1 MYAERISWTRIWEKL
16 LEAAEQWAIENGMVM
31 AEIHGELT
39 AQFFYEKCDYHVT
52 DGPSYE
58 DGAPVVKLNKR
69 LN

>member
-1 MYAERISWTRIWEKL
+1 
-16 LEAAEQWAIENGMVM
+16 M

-69 LN
+69 LNWKISTEFGAFFNKKRYPERVSKSCLPTIL